1 MRVRM
6 ILLENLIFFVERNYM
21 RNKKEI
27 NTLIKLSRK
36 LGESICDQGTFEELQ
51 SKHLIMKWKYKG
63 NTFSHAFPSS
73 FKTSSINHQY
83 SQMRKNLR
91 ASGLE
96 PPSEFTTRL
105 IGSVEQQELLK
116 ELWIHLGTD
125 DEGETPYGGD
135 IDK

>member
-1 MRVRM
+1 M
-6 ILLENLIFFVERNYM
+6 LG
-21 RNKKEI
+21 KDI

-36 LGESICDQGTFEELQ
+36 LGESICDKGTFEERQ
-51 SKHLIMKWKYKG
+51 SKNLIMKWKYKG
-63 NTFSHAFPSS
+63 NAFSHAFPNS
-73 FKTSSINHQY
+73 FKGSSINHQY

-116 ELWIHLGTD
+116 EIWIHIGTD

-135 IDK
+135 VNKGE

>member
-6 ILLENLIFFVERNYM
+6 ILLENWIIFVERNYM

-36 LGESICDQGTFEELQ
+36 LGESICDQGTFEERQ

-63 NTFSHAFPSS
+63 NTFAHTFPGSQKIS
-73 FKTSSINHQY
+73 PINHQY

-91 ASGLE
+91 ASGLK
-96 PPSEFTTRL
+96 PPNEFTTRL
-105 IGSVEQQELLK
+105 LGSVEQQELLQ
-116 ELWIHLGTD
+116 ELWAHLGTD

>member
-1 MRVRM
+1 MTFIWECMSR
-6 ILLENLIFFVERNYM
+6 
-21 RNKKEI
+21 KDI

-36 LGESICDQGTFEELQ
+36 LGESICDKGTFEERQ
-51 SKHLIMKWKYKG
+51 SKYLIMKWKYKG
-63 NTFSHAFPSS
+63 NVFAHKFPGSS
-73 FKTSSINHQY
+73 KTSSINHQY

-105 IGSVEQQELLK
+105 IGSVEQQELLE
-116 ELWIHLGTD
+116 ELWVHLGTD

-135 IDK
+135 VDK

>member
-1 MRVRM
+1 MS
-6 ILLENLIFFVERNYM
+6 I
-21 RNKKEI
+21 KDI

-36 LGESICDQGTFEELQ
+36 LGESICDKGTFEERQ

-63 NTFSHAFPSS
+63 NTFAHAFPNAS
-73 FKTSSINHQY
+73 KTSSINHQY

-105 IGSVEQQELLK
+105 IGSVEQQELLE
-116 ELWIHLGTD
+116 ELWVHLGTD

-135 IDK
+135 VDKGR

>member
-1 MRVRM
+1 
-6 ILLENLIFFVERNYM
+6 M
-21 RNKKEI
+21 RNKKEM

-36 LGESICDQGTFEELQ
+36 LGESICDKGTFEELQ
-51 SKHLIMKWKYKG
+51 SKQLIMKWKYKG

-96 PPSEFTTRL
+96 PPSEFTTSL
-105 IGSVEQQELLK
+105 TSSGKQQELLE
-116 ELWIHLGTD
+116 ELWVHLGTD

-135 IDK
+135 VDK